1 METNNDDVNVLIN
14 NSINIVNHSNVRN
27 SIKLNPEVK
36 ICNSDKFNPEVIDSL
51 RPQGELTKDMKD
63 WERVVLMSLSNMN
76 RKERDYRK
84 TSYVKYKL

>member
-27 SIKLNPEVK
+27 S
-36 ICNSDKFNPEVIDSL
+36 DKFNLEVIDSL

-63 WERVVLMSLSNMN
+63 WERVVLMSLSNLN

>member
-14 NSINIVNHSNVRN
+14 NSINIVNHSNVH
-27 SIKLNPEVK
+27 
-36 ICNSDKFNPEVIDSL
+36 NSDKFNLEVIDSL

-63 WERVVLMSLSNMN
+63 WERVVLMSLSNLN